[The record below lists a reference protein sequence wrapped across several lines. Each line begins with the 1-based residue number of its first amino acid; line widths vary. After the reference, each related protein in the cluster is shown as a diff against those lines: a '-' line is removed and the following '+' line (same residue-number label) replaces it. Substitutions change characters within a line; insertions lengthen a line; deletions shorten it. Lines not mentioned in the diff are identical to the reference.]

1 MSIESQNSE
10 LREKE
15 SEISIVD
22 IFHLVI
28 ANWYWFV
35 LSILIC
41 AGIAFFYL
49 KSSSKVY
56 SRKASV
62 LIRDDSKGGSIS
74 ESTAFADISFL
85 GGKRN
90 VDNEVLVFQSRHL
103 MEKVARR
110 LHLDMSYKVKNGLRE
125 DELYTH
131 SPITVLFP
139 ESEERQVIEMTV
151 TPVDSAT
158 VRISDFS
165 LSIAGEEIRSAEGV
179 DARLNDTILTPVG
192 TMVVTPTLYYTDTY
206 YGKPVYITK
215 SNMEKVVEGYLRR
228 INISLASKTATII
241 NLVLDDVS
249 TARAEDI
256 LNMLIAVYN
265 EDVINDKNQIAVNTS
280 KFINDRLN
288 VNWEVWMLILKASNE
303 RTN

>member
-110 LHLDMSYKVKNGLRE
+110 LHLDMSYKVKNG
-125 DELYTH
+125 
-131 SPITVLFP
+131 
-139 ESEERQVIEMTV
+139 
-151 TPVDSAT
+151 
-158 VRISDFS
+158 
-165 LSIAGEEIRSAEGV
+165 
-179 DARLNDTILTPVG
+179 
-192 TMVVTPTLYYTDTY
+192 
-206 YGKPVYITK
+206 
-215 SNMEKVVEGYLRR
+215 
-228 INISLASKTATII
+228 
-241 NLVLDDVS
+241 
-249 TARAEDI
+249 
-256 LNMLIAVYN
+256 
-265 EDVINDKNQIAVNTS
+265 
-280 KFINDRLN
+280 FI
-288 VNWEVWMLILKASNE
+288 LILQ
-303 RTN
+303 